1 MKLKNVL
8 RGLKREYDLQEI
20 NIISY
25 GESKVYFSGSVNSW
39 DETDADL
46 IPLKKKIEELEV
58 SGRIMFA
65 GRKAFIFISPGKEI
79 ETK

>member
-20 NIISY
+20 NVISY

-39 DETDADL
+39 DETGADL
-46 IPLKKKIEELEV
+46 IPLKKKIIEESEV

-65 GRKAFIFISPGKEI
+65 GRKAFIFISPGKEVS
-79 ETK
+79 E